1 MKKMQKMI
9 AVLFSVAMCAAMAVP
24 AFAAETDTARNE
36 EQETVMPRA
45 IVYEKINIPEDGK
58 FYKITDDF
66 EMPAKSRVSFQGTW
80 SPAYAR
86 LEFRLYAHSTGN
98 GAYVMLT
105 SGREGGL
112 DATAASVYSLY
123 ARSVDN
129 VKVTGAVNIRFLYN
143 GIIIKHQ
150 KTEPTYTKTSLFLC
164 EKRRFFM
171 ARREKGVVPIIYFEK
186 ERGKSF

>member
-45 IVYEKINIPEDGK
+45 IVYEEINIPGDGK

-123 ARSVDN
+123 ARSVD
-129 VKVTGAVNIRFLYN
+129 IRARKGN
-143 GIIIKHQ
+143 TDKSERTSGSPAGSSGICK
-150 KTEPTYTKTSLFLC
+150 
-164 EKRRFFM
+164 
-171 ARREKGVVPIIYFEK
+171 EKGVIFCAAGIK
-186 ERGKSF
+186 EESVRPRK

>member
-1 MKKMQKMI
+1 
-9 AVLFSVAMCAAMAVP
+9 MCRY
-24 AFAAETDTARNE
+24 AAETDTARNE

-123 ARSVDN
+123 ARSVDH
-129 VKVTGAVNIRFLYN
+129 VKVTGAVNITN
-143 GIIIKHQ
+143 
-150 KTEPTYTKTSLFLC
+150 
-164 EKRRFFM
+164 
-171 ARREKGVVPIIYFEK
+171 
-186 ERGKSF
+186 

>member
-45 IVYEKINIPEDGK
+45 IVYEEINIPGDGK

-86 LEFRLYAHSTGN
+86 LEFRLYAHS
-98 GAYVMLT
+98 
-105 SGREGGL
+105 GL
-112 DATAASVYSLY
+112 HSETCVPLMWRFWRAHAILM
-123 ARSVDN
+123 
-129 VKVTGAVNIRFLYN
+129 VTGRHSKIFL
-143 GIIIKHQ
+143 
-150 KTEPTYTKTSLFLC
+150 
-164 EKRRFFM
+164 FF
-171 ARREKGVVPIIYFEK
+171 
-186 ERGKSF
+186 

>member
-45 IVYEKINIPEDGK
+45 IVYEEINIPGDGK

-98 GAYVMLT
+98 GAYVT
-105 SGREGGL
+105 PDRSQGSGRRRAGCRLKFFFSEL
-112 DATAASVYSLY
+112 
-123 ARSVDN
+123 
-129 VKVTGAVNIRFLYN
+129 RF
-143 GIIIKHQ
+143 
-150 KTEPTYTKTSLFLC
+150 P
-164 EKRRFFM
+164 
-171 ARREKGVVPIIYFEK
+171 
-186 ERGKSF
+186 

>member
-45 IVYEKINIPEDGK
+45 IVYEEINIPGDGK

-112 DATAASVYSLY
+112 DASCPDLAGAHRHGAGFPVSLPPVQRRRSGASRPS
-123 ARSVDN
+123 ARCPPRLRQN
-129 VKVTGAVNIRFLYN
+129 RCN
-143 GIIIKHQ
+143 
-150 KTEPTYTKTSLFLC
+150 PP
-164 EKRRFFM
+164 RRGNPYHGS
-171 ARREKGVVPIIYFEK
+171 ARRCKAP
-186 ERGKSF
+186 

>member
-1 MKKMQKMI
+1 MDVMAYPPDVNSGGTLRNVPPLLSHRSLFAISFDGYVFMKKMQKMI

-45 IVYEKINIPEDGK
+45 IVYEEINIPGDGK

-129 VKVTGAVNIRFLYN
+129 VKVTGAVNITN
-143 GIIIKHQ
+143 
-150 KTEPTYTKTSLFLC
+150 
-164 EKRRFFM
+164 
-171 ARREKGVVPIIYFEK
+171 
-186 ERGKSF
+186 

>member
-1 MKKMQKMI
+1 MKSKKLLCLAQY
-9 AVLFSVAMCAAMAVP
+9 
-24 AFAAETDTARNE
+24 E
-36 EQETVMPRA
+36 E
-45 IVYEKINIPEDGK
+45 INIPGDGK

-129 VKVTGAVNIRFLYN
+129 VKVTGAVNITN
-143 GIIIKHQ
+143 
-150 KTEPTYTKTSLFLC
+150 
-164 EKRRFFM
+164 
-171 ARREKGVVPIIYFEK
+171 
-186 ERGKSF
+186 

>member
-24 AFAAETDTARNE
+24 AFAAETD
-36 EQETVMPRA
+36 
-45 IVYEKINIPEDGK
+45 IPGDGK

-129 VKVTGAVNIRFLYN
+129 VKVTGAVNITN
-143 GIIIKHQ
+143 
-150 KTEPTYTKTSLFLC
+150 
-164 EKRRFFM
+164 
-171 ARREKGVVPIIYFEK
+171 
-186 ERGKSF
+186 

>member
-1 MKKMQKMI
+1 M
-9 AVLFSVAMCAAMAVP
+9 
-24 AFAAETDTARNE
+24 
-36 EQETVMPRA
+36 ETVSVSAANAGTAIAAHIATENSTA
-45 IVYEKINIPEDGK
+45 IVYEEINIPGDGK

-129 VKVTGAVNIRFLYN
+129 VKVTGAVNITN
-143 GIIIKHQ
+143 
-150 KTEPTYTKTSLFLC
+150 
-164 EKRRFFM
+164 
-171 ARREKGVVPIIYFEK
+171 
-186 ERGKSF
+186 

>member
-86 LEFRLYAHSTGN
+86 LEYRLYAHSTGN

-123 ARSVDN
+123 ARSVDH
-129 VKVTGAVNIRFLYN
+129 VKVTGAVNITN
-143 GIIIKHQ
+143 
-150 KTEPTYTKTSLFLC
+150 
-164 EKRRFFM
+164 
-171 ARREKGVVPIIYFEK
+171 
-186 ERGKSF
+186 

>member
-45 IVYEKINIPEDGK
+45 IVYEEINIPGDGK

-129 VKVTGAVNIRFLYN
+129 VKVTGAVNITNWQKHIAYKSVNYWQVVLSSYSCSRKLPPHSLNGAGVFLRL
-143 GIIIKHQ
+143 KDSA
-150 KTEPTYTKTSLFLC
+150 TL
-164 EKRRFFM
+164 
-171 ARREKGVVPIIYFEK
+171 
-186 ERGKSF
+186 